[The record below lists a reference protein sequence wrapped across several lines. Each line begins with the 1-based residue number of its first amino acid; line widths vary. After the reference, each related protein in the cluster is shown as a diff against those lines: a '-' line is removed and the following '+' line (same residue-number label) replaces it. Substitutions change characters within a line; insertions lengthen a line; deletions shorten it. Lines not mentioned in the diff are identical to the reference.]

1 MPVSF
6 HSLLFCNNEP
16 EDITILYLLLRDGD
30 NILVPIS
37 LTVCTFL
44 CLCLYTLKVREFQQL
59 SQGSRSSNISLLGGR
74 NLAVTA
80 LAEDVGGGNVQ
91 VGKITFNTHEILGNG
106 CEGTFVFK

>member
-1 MPVSF
+1 M
-6 HSLLFCNNEP
+6 
-16 EDITILYLLLRDGD
+16 YLLLHDGD

-37 LTVCTFL
+37 LYRCTFL
-44 CLCLYTLKVREFQQL
+44 CLCLDTLKVREFQQL
-59 SQGSRSSNISLLGGR
+59 SQGSRSSNRSPLGGR